1 MDNSVA
7 TVALVVLAGVSVVW
21 TVVLAQAGRDFR
33 RMAQRTQESLR
44 LLEQDLLPLLREAR
58 EAVQRLNQITLG
70 VQESNAR
77 LQAALGAFQ
86 QAGQNVRV
94 TTETVRS
101 VLGSRLIP
109 VAGVMA
115 GLRAGANMLWK
126 RYRRGGV
133 THE

>member
-7 TVALVVLAGVSVVW
+7 TVALVVLAGVSVIW
-21 TVVLAQAGRDFR
+21 TVVLAQACRDFR
-33 RMAQRTQESLR
+33 RMAQRTQETLR

-77 LQAALGAFQ
+77 FQTALGAFQ
-86 QAGQNVRV
+86 QAGQNVRA

-115 GLRAGANMLWK
+115 GIRAGANMLWK

-133 THE
+133 YHE